1 MILSDFDLKSYINS
15 GRLYIDPFWDGI
27 VRENGI
33 DLRLGSEVCEMLET
47 REPLDP
53 YSEWEAKE
61 YFRCYQANVEGFFYT
76 KPWGRYLMHTMEYI
90 RLPPE
95 LAGFVELRST
105 FARLGFM
112 IPPTIIDGGF
122 EGQLTIEVQAP
133 PFPVKLGI
141 GTRFLHVILS
151 KVSTPIER
159 PYKGA
164 YQGQRGVRL
173 PKRLEYP

>member
-1 MILSDFDLKSYINS
+1 MILSDFDLRSYIAS
-15 GRLYIDPFWDGI
+15 GRLYIEPFWEGI
-27 VRENGI
+27 VRENGL
-33 DLRLGSEVCEMLET
+33 DLRLGSEVCEMLGSDK
-47 REPLDP
+47 PLDP
-53 YSEWEAKE
+53 YGEWDPSE
-61 YFRCYQANVEGFFYT
+61 YFKCYETNGVFQT
-76 KPWGRYLMHTMEYI
+76 KPWGRYLMHTLEYI

-105 FARLGFM
+105 FARLGFI
-112 IPPTIIDGGF
+112 IPPTLIDGGF

-133 PFPVKLGI
+133 PFPVSLRA

-159 PYKGA
+159 PYRGA

-173 PKRLEYP
+173 PKKLEYP